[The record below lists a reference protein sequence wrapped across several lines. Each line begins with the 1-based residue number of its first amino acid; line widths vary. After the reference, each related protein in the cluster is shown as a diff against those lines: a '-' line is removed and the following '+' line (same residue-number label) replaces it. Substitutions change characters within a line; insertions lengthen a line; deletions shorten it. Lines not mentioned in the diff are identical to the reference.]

1 MIETTVSILIGI
13 GLAAACGFRVFVP
26 LFVLS
31 IAARAGDVP
40 LSPDFE
46 WIASLPAMIAF
57 GTATLVEIGAY
68 YIPWLDHTLDTV
80 ATPAAM
86 LAGVIATAAVVTDLP
101 PVLRWGLAVLA
112 GGGIAGTVQGATV
125 LTRLKSG
132 TLTAG
137 LANPVV
143 ASVELAG
150 SVVTAVLA
158 VVLPLLAVA
167 LIVTLLVWMYRTSRR
182 IFFGRSPAH
191 PPLPAATPTL
201 PPTLPPAPAA
211 KQTLDGSHDNR

>member
-1 MIETTVSILIGI
+1 MIDTVGSILIGI

-26 LFVLS
+26 LLVLS
-31 IAARAGDVP
+31 IAARAGHVP
-40 LSPDFE
+40 LSPDFQ
-46 WIASLPAMIAF
+46 WVATLPALIAF
-57 GTATLVEIGAY
+57 ATATAAEIVAY
-68 YIPWLDHTLDTV
+68 YVPWLDHALDTV

-86 LAGVIATAAVVTDLP
+86 LAGVFATAAVMPDIS

-132 TLTAG
+132 TMTAG

-150 SVVTAVLA
+150 SVVTSVLA
-158 VVLPLLAVA
+158 VLLPLLAVS
-167 LIVTLLVWMYRTSRR
+167 LIVFLLVWMYRTSRR
-182 IFFGRSPAH
+182 LFFGRSAV
-191 PPLPAATPTL
+191 PPVPEKPV
-201 PPTLPPAPAA
+201 
-211 KQTLDGSHDNR
+211 LDRPGDKH